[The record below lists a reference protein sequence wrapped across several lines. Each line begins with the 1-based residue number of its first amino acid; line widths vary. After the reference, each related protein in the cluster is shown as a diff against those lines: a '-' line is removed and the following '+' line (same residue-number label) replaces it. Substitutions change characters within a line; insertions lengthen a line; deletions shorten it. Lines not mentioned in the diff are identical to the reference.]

1 MFRPRQA
8 LLQRRIVVERAQEV
22 SLDAQ
27 ERALRAWCERTF
39 GDTGCTWHA
48 VIHQPEGRIDPR
60 NRHAHIVYTT
70 CAIGREAKADR
81 RETGRFDFETG
92 STMPKMVDMEIVLD
106 GNGPKKRRG
115 MHDLV
120 RKLRADVAE
129 EQNAELERA
138 GVEKRYDPRSYR
150 AQGIEL
156 ESTTHHGAS
165 RSALEASGRGAL
177 HWSAEASREWDRIT
191 QSVESY
197 LEVEHVGPVDVERV
211 REVLEELRFE
221 AGTDRVRRKPGT
233 PPKSS
238 VTKNAADATWCVSIR
253 ARPNANASIVP
264 KP

>member
-1 MFRPRQA
+1 
-8 LLQRRIVVERAQEV
+8 
-22 SLDAQ
+22 
-27 ERALRAWCERTF
+27 
-39 GDTGCTWHA
+39 
-48 VIHQPEGRIDPR
+48 
-60 NRHAHIVYTT
+60 
-70 CAIGREAKADR
+70 
-81 RETGRFDFETG
+81 
-92 STMPKMVDMEIVLD
+92 MPKMVDMEIVLD

-177 HWSAEASREWDRIT
+177 HWSAKASREWDRIT